1 MSARPAP
8 ECRVNDIVS
17 MERWDATEPPEKRM
31 GPSRV
36 SGLREARCE
45 SGWMVAVESLKDG
58 SQMLVDAN
66 WIKGEIATSDDSEA
80 ETGTKSQEVA
90 NSSPQ
95 NRT

>member
-8 ECRVNDIVS
+8 EFRVNDIVS
-17 MERWDATEPPEKRM
+17 MERWDATEPPGKRM

-36 SGLREARCE
+36 SGLREDRCE

-58 SQMLVDAN
+58 RRMWLDSN
-66 WIKGEIATSDDSEA
+66 WIKGEIATRDDSEA

-90 NSSPQ
+90 K
-95 NRT
+95 